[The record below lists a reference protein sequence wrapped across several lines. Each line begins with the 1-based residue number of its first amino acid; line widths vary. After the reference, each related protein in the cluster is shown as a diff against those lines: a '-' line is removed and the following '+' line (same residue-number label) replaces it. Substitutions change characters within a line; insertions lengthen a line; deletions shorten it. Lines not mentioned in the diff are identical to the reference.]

1 MVVKAVKV
9 KHCEVCSR
17 PFACQRS
24 SARFCG
30 AACRQR
36 NHRVHTRLDDLK
48 KRAEGELD
56 VLIKE
61 YEYLIAEQQVR
72 QIMLDGGLKPDG
84 SMGKRLAAATRKRDS
99 AVNLLLKSY
108 ATAPDASAD
117 FSGQAG

>member
-1 MVVKAVKV
+1 MQQGLCLPAAQCPVLW
-9 KHCEVCSR
+9 SR
-17 PFACQRS
+17 LS
-24 SARFCG
+24 SG
-30 AACRQR
+30 
-36 NHRVHTRLDDLK
+36 NHRVRTRLEDLK

-61 YEYLIAEQQVR
+61 HEHLIAEQQVR